1 MIIIYPNMDRYFPP
15 AAIHSLTPW
24 LHQAWQ
30 EVPPGIKEE
39 AKAGLKRYGGNDPL
53 ISVVMIAR
61 NEAEHIFPALLGF
74 ARMDLSHATELIVV
88 DNGSTDAT
96 PTILKDLGVK
106 VVQEDTPGWTPARNA
121 GLGAARGDI
130 VLSADS
136 DNLYPSQWINQLSE
150 PLRTSGKTVATCS
163 EYCFYK
169 IDQCYPLSL
178 HLYQYLRYF
187 NNLLRHPKRPH
198 LNCLGGSMGFK
209 RAAAL
214 EAGGYMAS
222 GRGEDGELAY
232 RLARLGRIVY
242 VHQKGALSYAS
253 LRSVFKDG
261 DLTKA
266 FGARFKKHMAR
277 LFTYLTPQKN
287 G

>member
-1 MIIIYPNMDRYFPP
+1 MNRYSPP

-24 LHQAWQ
+24 LQQAWQ

-39 AKAGLKRYGGNDPL
+39 AKAGLQRYGGNSPA

-61 NEAEHIFPALLGF
+61 DEAAHIFPALLGF
-74 ARMDLSHATELIVV
+74 ARMDLSQATELIVV

-96 PTILKDLGVK
+96 PRILKDLEVK
-106 VVQEDTPGWTPARNA
+106 VVREETPGWTPARNA
-121 GLGAARGDI
+121 GLQAARGKI
-130 VLSADS
+130 ILSADG
-136 DNLYPSQWINQLSE
+136 DNLYPPQWINQLSK
-150 PLRTSGKTVATCS
+150 PLRANGDIVATCS
-163 EYCFYK
+163 EYCFYRS
-169 IDQCYPLSL
+169 DQHYPLSL
-178 HLYQYLRYF
+178 HLYQYLRYL

-198 LNCLGGSMGFK
+198 LNCLGGTMGFR

-214 EAGGYMAS
+214 EVGGYKAA

-232 RLARLGRIVY
+232 RLARVGRIEY
-242 VHQKGALSYAS
+242 VKQKEALSYAS

-261 DLTKA
+261 DLSRA
-266 FGARFKKHMAR
+266 FWQRFQKHMAR